1 MNMRKQAGFGTIY
14 IVMAVVVAMMAGAFY
29 LYYKDSQATIMGL
42 TGQVTALTTEVAA
55 GKEVIKQQQE
65 DAVLQK
71 VVNATLNDELAASRV
86 NVEDLRGVLKK
97 KNNITGKTRDL
108 GKLAIHRPAT
118 MAKIFTKGTNNAMR
132 CVELASGAEHTADE
146 LAAERRSQING
157 LCTSLANPNY
167 LPN

>member
-1 MNMRKQAGFGTIY
+1 MYIIFGLLAVMAAAGF
-14 IVMAVVVAMMAGAFY
+14 AGW
-29 LYYKDSQATIMGL
+29 LYYKDTQATIMGL

-55 GKEVIKQQQE
+55 KQKVIEQKEADE
-65 DAVLQK
+65 VLQK
-71 VVNATLNDELAASRV
+71 IVNTTLNNELASSRV
-86 NVEDLRGVLKK
+86 NVEDLQGILKK
-97 KNNITGKTRDL
+97 KNRITGKTRDL

-157 LCTSLANPNY
+157 LCTELANPNY

>member
-1 MNMRKQAGFGTIY
+1 MRKQAGFGTIY

-42 TGQVTALTTEVAA
+42 TGQVTALTVEVAS
-55 GKEVIKQQQE
+55 GKEVIKQQKE
-65 DAVLQK
+65 DAILQK
-71 VVNATLNDELAASRV
+71 VVNATLNDELASSRV

-97 KNNITGKTRDL
+97 KNRITGKTRDL

-157 LCTSLANPNY
+157 LCTELANPNY

>member
-1 MNMRKQAGFGTIY
+1 MRKQKGFGTIY
-14 IVMAVVVAMMAGAFY
+14 IVFAVVMLSMAGGFY
-29 LYYKDSQATIMGL
+29 LYYKDSQATIADL
-42 TGQVTALTTEVAA
+42 VAQTAALTIQVEAD
-55 GKEVIKQQQE
+55 KLIIKQHEE
-65 DAVLQK
+65 DSALQK
-71 VVNATLNDELAASRV
+71 VVNTTLNDELASSRV

-97 KNNITGKTRDL
+97 KNKITGKTRDL

-118 MAKIFTKGTNNAMR
+118 MGKIFTKGTNNAMR

-157 LCTSLANPNY
+157 LCTELANPNY

>member
-1 MNMRKQAGFGTIY
+1 MNIRKQAGFGTIY
-14 IVMAVVVAMMAGAFY
+14 IVMAVVFAMMAGGFY
-29 LYYKDSQATIMGL
+29 LYYKDSQATIADL
-42 TGQVTALTTEVAA
+42 TAQTAALTIQVEED
-55 GKEVIKQQQE
+55 KLIKKQYEE
-65 DAVLQK
+65 DAALQK
-71 VVNATLNDELAASRV
+71 VVNATLNEELATSRV

-108 GKLAIHRPAT
+108 GKLAIHRPGT

-146 LAAERRSQING
+146 LAAERRSEING
-157 LCTSLANPNY
+157 LCTELANPNY